1 MKTMGMA
8 ALWLGLSV
16 MAPAFADPSNEQQQ
30 AADAEKIRNDVN
42 TQAAIVNAVDK
53 MKAHDEAQAAAQDHY
68 TEAVDTA
75 KAEHDSAVGK
85 CDALTGDAKS
95 ACKESADDA
104 LKLAKSEA
112 QKTLDAHTAV
122 QP

>member
-1 MKTMGMA
+1 MKTVGMV
-8 ALWLGLSV
+8 ALWFGLAV
-16 MAPAFADPSNEQQQ
+16 MAPAFADPADEQQQ
-30 AADAEKIRNDVN
+30 AADAEKMRNDMN

-53 MKAHDEAQAAAQDHY
+53 MKARDEAQAAAQEHY
-68 TEAVDTA
+68 TQAIDAA
-75 KAEHDSAVGK
+75 KAEHDGAVSK
-85 CDALTGDAKS
+85 CDALTGDAKD

>member
-1 MKTMGMA
+1 MV
-8 ALWLGLSV
+8 ALRLGLSV
-16 MAPAFADPSNEQQQ
+16 MAPAFADPADLQQQ
-30 AADAEKIRNDVN
+30 AADAEKIRNDAN
-42 TQAAIVNAVDK
+42 TQAAIVNAVDQ
-53 MKAHDEAQAAAQDHY
+53 MKARDEAQAAAQEHY
-68 TEAVDTA
+68 TEAVDAA
-75 KAEHDSAVGK
+75 KAQHDSAIGK

-122 QP
+122 QR